1 MIGWVAWPE
10 SVRPKPKV
18 PSSAIALT
26 QIAPPGLGMSRSS
39 GANLSIGV
47 ACLGAQSHDCSR
59 SGRVPSS
66 LGSGGD
72 SSKVWIAAIFLA
84 HIRLM

>member
-18 PSSAIALT
+18 PSSAMALT
-26 QIAPPGLGMSRSS
+26 QIIPPGLGMIRSS

-47 ACLGAQSHDCSR
+47 ACTGAHSHVCSR
-59 SGRVPSS
+59 SG
-66 LGSGGD
+66 
-72 SSKVWIAAIFLA
+72 
-84 HIRLM
+84 